1 MTGFYEFRR
10 SLWMTH
16 LIILLVIVYVLVAII
31 NKMVKRQIDQKLK
44 YCVGALILVFLAA
57 IIDLIGYYR
66 TGNNAGVFGRIAFLI
81 FILLFG
87 IATARQTVASLKKVR
102 RAEELEQF
110 ALNDSMTGIYNRNAY
125 DYYVRNEKQ
134 FAGYMIVTFDL
145 NNLKQCNDHYGHR
158 AGDAYLVNA
167 ARIIEDN
174 FERYGKC
181 YRIGGDEFCCIIP
194 EGSGCKI
201 RSVLRKLHQDVEILN
216 NKNIIPVEVGIA
228 CGCAVATTED
238 TDLEKVRERA
248 DEEMYQKKRE
258 MKAAY

>member
-1 MTGFYEFRR
+1 MP
-10 SLWMTH
+10 
-16 LIILLVIVYVLVAII
+16 
-31 NKMVKRQIDQKLK
+31 
-44 YCVGALILVFLAA
+44 
-57 IIDLIGYYR
+57 
-66 TGNNAGVFGRIAFLI
+66 
-81 FILLFG
+81 
-87 IATARQTVASLKKVR
+87 
-102 RAEELEQF
+102 
-110 ALNDSMTGIYNRNAY
+110 Y

-238 TDLEKVRERA
+238 TDLEKVREQCR
-248 DEEMYQKKRE
+248 
-258 MKAAY
+258 